1 MRSIFRQVVSGF
13 FFSIAGL
20 AVASAQTI
28 HLNAGDIHT
37 GRSAKQAPI
46 RAVAADFSG
55 SRLHLVQF
63 DGPIQPEWVE
73 QLRKSGFRIVDFV
86 PENAYLVYGGSPAV
100 KSLRVRAK
108 HVRWEGAYLAGDK
121 IHPRARPEAA
131 KARRNLTGQDDLFAI
146 QLVLDEPAN
155 AKTVA
160 MLTGLAREPLKRNK
174 AFHHY
179 RNLVVRMD
187 PAEVEAIAAQPDV
200 ISIAPYA
207 VPRKFDER
215 QGMIVAGQLTGNG
228 PSGPGYLAWLTS
240 KGFTQQQFV
249 DSGIVV
255 DVCDSGIDNGST
267 NANHF
272 GLYTAGNTALAS
284 RVVYARL
291 EGTPNSPST
300 IQGCDG
306 HGTINAHIIGGYNNS
321 SSGFPHQDS
330 AGYRYGLGIAPYVKL
345 GSSTIFDSDYFTSP
359 DYEDMIS
366 RAYRDGAKIS
376 SDSWGADTYGGYDI
390 DAQQYDALVRDAQQ
404 AGSAVSVAGN
414 QEMTIVF
421 AAGNSGSGAGTV
433 GSPGTAKN
441 VITVGAAENVHSHA
455 TANGGNNAAGND
467 GCDTPDS
474 EANSAND
481 VAGFSSRGPCSDGR
495 RKPEIMAPGTHV
507 TGGVA
512 QQVKAMAGNGNDIAC
527 FEGTG
532 VCALPGGGTTG
543 NTNNFF
549 PLGQQWYTTSSGT
562 SHSTPA
568 VAGGAALVYQYFLNQ
583 IWGAPSPAMVKAY
596 LMNSA
601 RYMTGESAGDSL
613 WSNNQGMG
621 MMNLDFAFDGT
632 ARILRDQVPSDTF
645 TASGQSRAISG
656 LVADSGKPVRV
667 TLSWTDAPGSTAGN
681 AYKNNLDL
689 TVFAGGTTY
698 RGNVFAGAESAAG
711 GTADLRNN
719 TESVFLPAGTTGAVV
734 VVVTG
739 ANINSDGV
747 PNVEPALDQDYAL
760 VIYNVDE
767 VEMAVVTGEGSTLVA
782 ESCGVVGNGEIDPD
796 ETVTVDFVLRN
807 AGSADTTNVVATLL
821 ATGGVTTPDG
831 PHSYGA
837 LLAGGASATQSF
849 TFAAAGEC
857 GDTLTATLALE
868 DNGNDL
874 GTAIF
879 EFRLGG
885 TTDTAQSRSNATA
898 ITLSD
903 NASASPYPS
912 TITISDLPGTISK
925 VTATLRGFAHT
936 WPSDIDVIL
945 VSPDGQTVSLMGA
958 AGGGITV
965 SGVTLTFDDD
975 AASAAGTPLVTGTYQ
990 PSGMAETM
998 NAPAPA
1004 PPYGSALADLN
1015 GGNPNGV
1022 WKLYALDA
1030 AAGDTGSIAQG
1041 WSITVTAAE
1050 PLCCGS
1056 NKPPVFGYLPNQGVI
1071 ESNLLSFAVI
1081 ATDPYDG
1088 DPITLTASNLPAGSA
1103 FGATNGV
1110 GQFLWESPEPTGTY
1124 SVIFFAEDKDGTT
1137 EKTIAIAV
1145 HPTPYVDTNCW
1156 VLISE
1161 YVEGSSNNKALE
1173 IYNPTAE
1180 PLDLTAGNYVVQ
1192 LYFNGNTTFT
1202 AIPLAGTIPAQGVFV
1217 LANNSAAA
1225 GILGV
1230 ANQASA
1236 SLNFNGDDA
1245 VVLRVGGT
1253 NGAVLDCIGQV
1264 GFRPAT
1270 EWGSGLTST
1279 ADNTIRRKPT
1289 VKQGNTNLT
1298 AAFDPA
1304 TEWDG
1309 YAVDTFNGL
1318 GTHTSDC
1325 SGPGLPTPPVL
1336 NPIGNRSVLPNATL
1350 QFQVVA
1356 TPTDEDE
1363 VTLSATNLPAGAVF
1377 NSTNETGT
1385 FRWENASPTG
1395 TYSVTFYA
1403 EDKDGTSE
1411 ETILIEVG
1419 EQAPV
1424 DLDCAVIFS
1433 EYVEGSSQNK
1443 ALEIYNPT
1451 ASDIDLAAGQYV
1463 VQIYANGSATPQAP
1477 ISLTGTLAAQ
1487 DVFVLAHSAAG
1498 APLLA
1503 LADQTSANLGFN
1515 GNDAVVLRVGG
1526 AAGTVLDCIGQVGF
1540 DPGTQWGS
1548 GLISTLDRTLRRKAS
1563 VKSGDLVINDV
1574 FDPAKDW
1581 DGYAQDTFDGLGT
1594 HTNDCSGPGLP
1605 TPPVLNPIGNK
1616 SVVVDEDLQ
1625 FQVVATPTDGDEV
1638 TLTVDGLPA
1647 GAVFNATN
1655 ETGTFQWIGAAPT
1668 GTYSVTFYAEDVDG
1682 TDEETISITVGEAST
1697 ELLAPVIQAASAIQ
1711 AQQFNANWLASAGAR
1726 GYILDVDTNGTFS
1739 AAGGGGGVTTNVS
1752 ENIQSWTVRASYGTW
1767 TQSIPAGT
1775 VNMTRC
1781 IVAPAA
1787 AASGIGSIGRVQME
1801 AITGILELPALNTAG
1816 SVIVNI
1822 VAGGAS
1828 RTAKLQK
1835 YNGST
1840 WVDLTTWTGIGTT
1853 CAAFTYDV
1861 NDSGSSV
1868 RLRIASPSHAIY
1880 VHDITV
1886 TSTGGGGGGST
1897 FLPGYENLDV
1907 GNVTTC
1913 AVTGLTEGVTYYYR
1927 AQAYNATSNSP
1938 YSAATSV
1945 VTAASS
1951 GTPPVLNLIGG
1962 KDVFLGQTLQ
1972 FQVSATPTEA
1982 DAVTLT
1988 ASNVPPGAVFYPTNE
2003 VGTFLWVNASPT
2015 GEYSVVFWASDKDG
2029 ADGEAVGVYVYA
2041 LPQVGEFAMSNGAP
2055 AAATIQSVAGRQYRM
2070 EYTLDLAA
2078 DPVVWEEA
2086 DSDTGTGGSL
2096 TLEDENPADVKRYY
2110 RIVAE

>member
-1 MRSIFRQVVSGF
+1 
-13 FFSIAGL
+13 
-20 AVASAQTI
+20 
-28 HLNAGDIHT
+28 
-37 GRSAKQAPI
+37 
-46 RAVAADFSG
+46 
-55 SRLHLVQF
+55 
-63 DGPIQPEWVE
+63 
-73 QLRKSGFRIVDFV
+73 
-86 PENAYLVYGGSPAV
+86 
-100 KSLRVRAK
+100 
-108 HVRWEGAYLAGDK
+108 
-121 IHPRARPEAA
+121 
-131 KARRNLTGQDDLFAI
+131 
-146 QLVLDEPAN
+146 
-155 AKTVA
+155 
-160 MLTGLAREPLKRNK
+160 
-174 AFHHY
+174 
-179 RNLVVRMD
+179 
-187 PAEVEAIAAQPDV
+187 
-200 ISIAPYA
+200 
-207 VPRKFDER
+207 
-215 QGMIVAGQLTGNG
+215 
-228 PSGPGYLAWLTS
+228 
-240 KGFTQQQFV
+240 
-249 DSGIVV
+249 
-255 DVCDSGIDNGST
+255 
-267 NANHF
+267 
-272 GLYTAGNTALAS
+272 
-284 RVVYARL
+284 
-291 EGTPNSPST
+291 
-300 IQGCDG
+300 
-306 HGTINAHIIGGYNNS
+306 
-321 SSGFPHQDS
+321 
-330 AGYRYGLGIAPYVKL
+330 
-345 GSSTIFDSDYFTSP
+345 
-359 DYEDMIS
+359 
-366 RAYRDGAKIS
+366 
-376 SDSWGADTYGGYDI
+376 
-390 DAQQYDALVRDAQQ
+390 
-404 AGSAVSVAGN
+404 
-414 QEMTIVF
+414 
-421 AAGNSGSGAGTV
+421 
-433 GSPGTAKN
+433 
-441 VITVGAAENVHSHA
+441 
-455 TANGGNNAAGND
+455 
-467 GCDTPDS
+467 
-474 EANSAND
+474 
-481 VAGFSSRGPCSDGR
+481 
-495 RKPEIMAPGTHV
+495 MAPGTHV

-543 NTNNFF
+543 STNNFF

-583 IWGAPSPAMVKAY
+583 VWGAPSPAMVKAY

-632 ARILRDQVPSDTF
+632 ARILRDQVPADTF

-698 RGNVFAGAESAAG
+698 RGNVFAGAESTAG
-711 GTADLRNN
+711 GTADARNN

-767 VEMAVVTGEGSTLVA
+767 VEMAVVMGEGATLVA
-782 ESCGVVGNGEIDPD
+782 ESCGVEGNGAIDPD

-821 ATGGVTTPDG
+821 ATGGVTGPDG
-831 PHSYGA
+831 PHSFGA

-874 GTAIF
+874 GMAIF

-885 TTDTAQSRSNATA
+885 TTDTAQSRTNATA

-936 WPSDIDVIL
+936 WPSDVDVIL

-958 AGGGITV
+958 AGGGTAV

-1015 GGNPNGV
+1015 GGNPNGI

-1071 ESNLLSFAVI
+1071 ESNLLSFAVV

-1137 EKTIAIAV
+1137 EKTIAIDV
-1145 HPTPYVDTNCW
+1145 HPTPFVDTNCW

-1236 SLNFNGDDA
+1236 SLTYNGDDA

-1309 YAVDTFNGL
+1309 YAIDTFDGL
-1318 GTHTSDC
+1318 GAHTSDC

-1336 NPIGNRSVLPNATL
+1336 NPIGNQSVLPNATL

-1356 TPTDEDE
+1356 TPTDEDD

-1385 FRWENASPTG
+1385 FLWENASPTG

-1419 EQAPV
+1419 EEPPPV
-1424 DLDCAVIFS
+1424 GATYLETFDNTSYWAGGVAGSYNAKTFANPSVDPAGDSFESPMAIRDTVDSVSSNAWRLSADANNYLRYVVSTNVSRVAVQMARWDNSPTPVFEVRYS
-1433 EYVEGSSQNK
+1433 TDGGSSYTV
-1443 ALEIYNPT
+1443 L
-1451 ASDIDLAAGQYV
+1451 LAD
-1463 VQIYANGSATPQAP
+1463 NGSWFNADKAYKAFD
-1477 ISLTGTLAAQ
+1477 S
-1487 DVFVLAHSAAG
+1487 G
-1498 APLLA
+1498 AVDIQP
-1503 LADQTSANLGFN
+1503 
-1515 GNDAVVLRVGG
+1515 VGG
-1526 AAGTVLDCIGQVGF
+1526 QPVWIEIFKASGERFLIDNFEIDF
-1540 DPGTQWGS
+1540 GS
-1548 GLISTLDRTLRRKAS
+1548 GAEPP
-1563 VKSGDLVINDV
+1563 VNV
-1574 FDPAKDW
+1574 
-1581 DGYAQDTFDGLGT
+1581 
-1594 HTNDCSGPGLP
+1594 
-1605 TPPVLNPIGNK
+1605 PPVLGAIGNR
-1616 SVVVDEDLQ
+1616 SVALDEDLQ

-1647 GAVFNATN
+1647 GAVFNSTN
-1655 ETGTFQWIGAAPT
+1655 EIGTFQWIGASPT
-1668 GTYSVTFYAEDVDG
+1668 GTYSVTFYAEDKDG
-1682 TDEETISITVGEAST
+1682 TDQETIDITVYEPGT
-1697 ELLAPVIQAASAIQ
+1697 DLLAPVIQAASLVQ
-1711 AQQFNANWLASAGAR
+1711 AEQFNANWLASAGAT
-1726 GYILDVDTNGTFS
+1726 GYILDVGTNATFT
-1739 AAGGGGGVTTNVS
+1739 GGGGGGEATNHIA
-1752 ENIQSWTVRASYGTW
+1752 ENIQSWTARAGYGTW

-1775 VNMTRC
+1775 VNMAQC

-1787 AASGIGSIGRVQME
+1787 AANGVGTVGYVQMQ
-1801 AITGILELPALNTAG
+1801 AANGILELPALNSAG
-1816 SVIVNI
+1816 SVTMNI
-1822 VAGGAS
+1822 AAGGAS

-1840 WVDLTTWTGIGTT
+1840 WDDLTTWSGIGTT
-1853 CAAFTYDV
+1853 GAAFTYDV

-1868 RLRIASPSHAIY
+1868 RLRIASPSSAIY

-1886 TSTGGGGGGST
+1886 TSTGGGGGESS
-1897 FLPGYENLDV
+1897 FVPGYENRDV
-1907 GNVTTC
+1907 GDVTT
-1913 AVTGLTEGVTYYYR
+1913 AVVTGLTEGVTYYYR

-1938 YSAATSV
+1938 YSAVTSV

-1951 GTPPVLNLIGG
+1951 GTPPVLNPIGG

-2015 GEYSVVFWASDKDG
+2015 GEYSVVFWATDKDG
-2029 ADGEAVGVYVYA
+2029 ADGEAVGIYVYA
-2041 LPQVGEFAMSNGAP
+2041 LPQVGEFAMSNGTP
-2055 AAATIQSVAGRQYRM
+2055 ASVTFQSVDGQQYRM

-2078 DPVVWEEA
+2078 DPVVWDEA
-2086 DSDTGTGGSL
+2086 DSGTGTGGSM
-2096 TLEDENPADVKRYY
+2096 TLEDTDNAVDIKRYY
-2110 RIVAE
+2110 RIVAP